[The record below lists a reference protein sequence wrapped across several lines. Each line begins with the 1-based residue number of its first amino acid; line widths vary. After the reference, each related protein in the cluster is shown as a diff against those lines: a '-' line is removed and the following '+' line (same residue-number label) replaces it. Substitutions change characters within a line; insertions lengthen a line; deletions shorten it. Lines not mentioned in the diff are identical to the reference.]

1 MRDAGTLENTTVLH
15 LIEDG
20 FCSIS
25 DMRKS
30 SLEAEKLLSGRKA
43 LLIHSLEQLFKAV
56 SDRNRITILALLK
69 EREMCVCEIMAA
81 MKTSQPTTSR
91 NINMLERVGLVIKSR
106 KGKWA
111 FYRSADSPVIEL
123 ITSSV
128 GQV

>member
-1 MRDAGTLENTTVLH
+1 MRDSGTLENATVLH

-20 FCSIS
+20 FCSMS

-30 SLEAEKLLSGRKA
+30 SREAEKLLSGRKA

-56 SDRNRITILALLK
+56 GDRNRITILALLK

-91 NINMLERVGLVIKSR
+91 NLNMLERVGLVVKSR

-111 FYRSADSPVIEL
+111 FYRSADSPVIGL
-123 ITSSV
+123 IASSV
-128 GQV
+128 EQV